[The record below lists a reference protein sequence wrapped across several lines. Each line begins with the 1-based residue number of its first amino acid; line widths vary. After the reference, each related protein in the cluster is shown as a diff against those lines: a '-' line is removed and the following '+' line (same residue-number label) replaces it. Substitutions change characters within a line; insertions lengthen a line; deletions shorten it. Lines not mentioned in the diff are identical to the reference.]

1 MNSKQQI
8 IKGVVDFIDRQVMPV
23 VDTKA
28 KWILGATVP
37 LLAKSSKTDDMFKYL
52 DALGLEVEGM
62 YDLDEMF
69 DKLMEAARLYG
80 KMTISFPLV
89 GEMTFGMQDIEM
101 LRKYI
106 REAV

>member
-8 IKGVVDFIDRQVMPV
+8 IKGVVDYIDRQVMPV

-28 KWILGATVP
+28 KWILGTTVP
-37 LLAKSSKTDDMFKYL
+37 LLAKSKKADEMFEYL
-52 DALGLEVEGM
+52 DDLGLEVDGM
-62 YDLDEMF
+62 YDLEEMF
-69 DKLMEAARLYG
+69 DRLMESARSYG
-80 KMTISFPLV
+80 KMSITFPLV